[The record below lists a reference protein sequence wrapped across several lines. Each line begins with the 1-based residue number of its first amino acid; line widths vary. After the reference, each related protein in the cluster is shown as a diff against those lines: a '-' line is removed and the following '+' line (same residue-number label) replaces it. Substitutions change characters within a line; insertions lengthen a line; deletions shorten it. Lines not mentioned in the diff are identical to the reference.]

1 MGPALFTFLI
11 ILCIQTKWNFYNS
24 NFKFG
29 DSKLMKSFKKVKLA
43 IIIAGVQPTVTTDIV
58 EYDIP

>member
-1 MGPALFTFLI
+1 
-11 ILCIQTKWNFYNS
+11 
-24 NFKFG
+24 
-29 DSKLMKSFKKVKLA
+29 MKSFKKVKLA